1 MITDPVN
8 GTVSRRQSLEIK
20 KCSNL
25 IEPRHFF
32 TVYVVYFRAL
42 LSDIR
47 CRLILERK
55 YSVPRI
61 GSVHQKDR
69 EVWSE
74 NDFHLISDHHRPIFR
89 KMVKAIAT
97 EFLTDDRDRK
107 YYADHYKCCPPP
119 FFIIFMTLIELGFF
133 IYYTVMAGGDVK
145 AGGPV
150 PIDSLLIY
158 RPDKRLEIW
167 RFLLYTLL
175 HAGWLHLSF
184 NLIVQLLVGLPLEMV
199 HGSLRIGT
207 VYMAGV
213 LAGSLGTSIFDS
225 DVYLVG
231 ASGGVYALLAA
242 HLANVLL
249 NYNQMEFGVFRLIGV
264 FLVDYQIIR
273 FIRNNYGK
281 LDRIITRTRKSG
293 YIGSNDEKV
302 ESEWYK
308 QGVGLFMEM
317 SFLGYISQLMAGTG
331 LAQVLEVTYTENDL
345 KHMLTGKAIY
355 IAVRGHV
362 MAYGA
367 PAIILEG
374 TA

>member
-1 MITDPVN
+1 MERTGDLDGSVLLRDWSNMFQSHFGVILGLKDP
-8 GTVSRRQSLEIK
+8 G
-20 KCSNL
+20 SNL

-32 TVYVVYFRAL
+32 TVYMSGKRSRSFKIA
-42 LSDIR
+42 
-47 CRLILERK
+47 
-55 YSVPRI
+55 
-61 GSVHQKDR
+61 VHQKDR

-264 FLVDYQIIR
+264 FLVASADV
-273 FIRNNYGK
+273 
-281 LDRIITRTRKSG
+281 G
-293 YIGSNDEKV
+293 YAIYNRYAAEPHGQPIS
-302 ESEWYK
+302 
-308 QGVGLFMEM
+308 
-317 SFLGYISQLMAGTG
+317 YIA
-331 LAQVLEVTYTENDL
+331 
-345 KHMLTGKAIY
+345 HLTGALAGLTIGLLVLKNFEQKLHEQLLWWVALGIYAACTLFAILFNVFNY
-355 IAVRGHV
+355 
-362 MAYGA
+362 
-367 PAIILEG
+367 
-374 TA
+374 